1 MTWFDDDG
9 SPVESY
15 DDAVA
20 ASTAMQD
27 DPAEEEAAADP
38 MAEAHVAAMTA
49 ARERVALDPTEPMV
63 PPTPSD
69 VLVRALAE
77 QVERMAEVLARLIA
91 HTQRMQNRLEAVEAH
106 LDVGDEFGDRPLPL
120 DTPDVGDFVAVADAS
135 RNTRQGE
142 RSGLFTDPDEPLSV
156 DEINRR
162 ARAEAAA
169 TLAQDLAE
177 GSGLEGVAEMVPAPL
192 DDDVTD
198 KPGFR

>member
-1 MTWFDDDG
+1 MTVFWDDDG
-9 SPVESY
+9 TPVESH
-15 DDAVA
+15 DEHVEKFGPDP
-20 ASTAMQD
+20 
-27 DPAEEEAAADP
+27 DPAADEAIDP
-38 MAEAHVAAMTA
+38 IARSHVAAMA
-49 ARERVALDPTEPMV
+49 YAQERAALDPTEPMFNAT
-63 PPTPSD
+63 PPD
-69 VLVRALAE
+69 MLVRALAE

-177 GSGLEGVAEMVPAPL
+177 GSGLDVVAEMVPAPL